1 MKIKEKGLKL
11 SRYSFWGHS
20 PIQIESYEKK
30 ENLTMNDIMS
40 LRYFAMEFLSENIGN
55 LTRDDIEDEAS
66 MQNNSLCLGYLTRDD
81 IEDTSSMQN
90 NSLYLG
96 NFEGYY
102 LEDYD
107 LYIHAIEMTT
117 ENKIILCCYLDDKPI
132 YFLGY

>member
-1 MKIKEKGLKL
+1 MKIKENGMEL
-11 SRYSFWGHS
+11 SGCSFWGHT
-20 PIQIESYEKK
+20 PIQVESYEKK

-40 LRYFAMEFLSENIGN
+40 LRYFAMEFLSENLGN
-55 LTRDDIEDEAS
+55 LTRDEIEDVSS
-66 MQNNSLCLGYLTRDD
+66 MQNGSLYLGYLTRDE

-90 NSLYLG
+90 GSLFLG

-107 LYIHAIEMTT
+107 LDVRIIEMTT
-117 ENKIILCCYLDDKPI
+117 ENKIILCCYLDEEPI

>member
-66 MQNNSLCLGYLTRDD
+66 MQNNSL
-81 IEDTSSMQN
+81 
-90 NSLYLG
+90 YLG

-117 ENKIILCCYLDDKPI
+117 ENKIILCCYLDDEPI